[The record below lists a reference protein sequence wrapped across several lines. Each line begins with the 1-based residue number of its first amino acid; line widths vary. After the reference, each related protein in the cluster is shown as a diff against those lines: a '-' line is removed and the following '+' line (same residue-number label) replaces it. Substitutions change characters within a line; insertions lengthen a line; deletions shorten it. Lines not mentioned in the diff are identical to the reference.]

1 MKDGAEGCSAASAS
15 TTERHDGGSEK
26 ADKHQAQQVRA
37 ARAKHRG
44 ANKNVRRRENG
55 GWADMTAA
63 EQEAAAHFM

>member
-1 MKDGAEGCSAASAS
+1 MKDGAEGCSAACES
-15 TTERHDGGSEK
+15 TQRRDGASEK
-26 ADKHQAQQVRA
+26 ADKHEAQQGCA

-63 EQEAAAHFM
+63 EQGAAAHFM